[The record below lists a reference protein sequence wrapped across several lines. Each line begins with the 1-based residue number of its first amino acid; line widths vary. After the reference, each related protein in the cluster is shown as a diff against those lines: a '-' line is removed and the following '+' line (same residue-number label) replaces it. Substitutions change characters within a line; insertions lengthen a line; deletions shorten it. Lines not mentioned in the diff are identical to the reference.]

1 MAMRPANLLPAD
13 LARGD
18 GRQLPLPAIAAVGAG
33 CAVGVLLAGGYMTSH
48 SKVSKRQAELA
59 SIQAQIAAV
68 PKPPPV
74 KASTISPALAAEKDA
89 RQAAVDQAISARTSW
104 DTVLREVSLILPDDV
119 WLQSLSAKTGAAS
132 PAAAADPAAPVAG
145 NSINMTGSTYS
156 QEGVARL
163 LTRLALVPH
172 LDKVALQ
179 SSSAAQVGGQPVV
192 NFTISADVVN
202 AGGS

>member
-18 GRQLPLPAIAAVGAG
+18 GKQLPLPAIAAVGAG
-33 CAVGVLLAGGYMTSH
+33 CAVGVLLAGGYMTTH
-48 SKVSKRQAELA
+48 STVTKRQAELA

-89 RQAAVDQAISARTSW
+89 RQAAVDQAISSRTSW

-119 WLQSLSAKTGAAS
+119 WLQSLSAKGGAAS
-132 PAAAADPAAPVAG
+132 PAADSAAPAAG
-145 NSINMTGSTYS
+145 NSITLTGSTYS

-179 SSSAAQVGGQPVV
+179 SSSAAEVGGQPVV

>member
-13 LARGD
+13 LARGE
-18 GRQLPLPAIAAVGAG
+18 RQQLPLPAIAAVGAG
-33 CAVGVLLAGGYMTSH
+33 CAVGVLLAGGYMTTH
-48 SKVSKRQAELA
+48 SKVTKRQAELA

-68 PKPPPV
+68 PNPPPV

-89 RQAAVDQAISARTSW
+89 RQAAVDQAMGSRTSW
-104 DTVLREVSLILPDDV
+104 DRVLREVSLILPDDV
-119 WLQSLSAKTGAAS
+119 WLKTLGAKAGAAT
-132 PAAAADPAAPVAG
+132 PAAADPAAPPVQ
-145 NSINMTGSTYS
+145 NSISLTGSTYS

-172 LDKVALQ
+172 LDKVQLQ
-179 SSSAAQVGGQPVV
+179 SSSAAEVGGQQVV

>member
-18 GRQLPLPAIAAVGAG
+18 GKQLPLPAIAAVGAG
-33 CAVGVLLAGGYMTSH
+33 CAVGVLLAGGYMTTH
-48 SKVSKRQAELA
+48 SKVTKRQAELA

-89 RQAAVDQAISARTSW
+89 RQAAVDQAISSRTSW

-119 WLQSLSAKTGAAS
+119 WLQSLSAKGGAAS
-132 PAAAADPAAPVAG
+132 PAADSAAPAAG
-145 NSINMTGSTYS
+145 NSITLTGSTYS

-179 SSSAAQVGGQPVV
+179 SSSAAEVGGQPVV

>member
-18 GRQLPLPAIAAVGAG
+18 GKQLPLPAIAAVGAG
-33 CAVGVLLAGGYMTSH
+33 CAVGVLLAGGYMTTH
-48 SKVSKRQAELA
+48 STVTKRQAELA

-89 RQAAVDQAISARTSW
+89 RQAAVDQAISSRTSW
-104 DTVLREVSLILPDDV
+104 DTVLREVSLILPEDV
-119 WLQSLSAKTGAAS
+119 WLQSLSAKAGAAS
-132 PAAAADPAAPVAG
+132 PAADSAAPAAG
-145 NSINMTGSTYS
+145 NSITLTGSTYS

-179 SSSAAQVGGQPVV
+179 SSSSAQVGGQPVV

>member
-18 GRQLPLPAIAAVGAG
+18 GKRLPLPAIAAVGAG
-33 CAVGVLLAGGYMTSH
+33 CAVGVLLAGGYVTSH
-48 SKVSKRQAELA
+48 SKVTKRQAELA

-74 KASTISPALAAEKDA
+74 KPSTISPELEAEKTA
-89 RQAAVDQAISARTSW
+89 RQTAVDQALGNRMSW
-104 DTVLREVSLILPDDV
+104 DTVLREVSLVLPDDV
-119 WLQSLSAKTGAAS
+119 WLQSLSAKSAGTS
-132 PAAAADPAAPVAG
+132 SDPAAAATAS
-145 NSINMTGSTYS
+145 SINITGSTYS

-172 LDKVALQ
+172 LDNVQLQ
-179 SSSAAQVGGQPVV
+179 SSSAATVGGQEVV
-192 NFTISADVVN
+192 NFTIAANVVN
-202 AGGS
+202 AGGL